1 MQSLNTKTSTR
12 LGPIPEALKNK
23 FIHFAFSLCS
33 IHVSNYGFAA
43 KAITLIR
50 KGKLDYV
57 YISKSIDLQIL
68 EASSRLAWLKKS
80 LPRRPSLKVDKRLA
94 SLDQPKP

>member
-1 MQSLNTKTSTR
+1 MYFC
-12 LGPIPEALKNK
+12 PVW
-23 FIHFAFSLCS
+23 LCS

-68 EASSRLAWLKKS
+68 EASSCLAWLKKS
-80 LPRRPSLKVDKRLA
+80 LPRRPSLKVDERLA
-94 SLDQPKP
+94 ALDQPKP